1 MSPPLRRFALFGPRA
16 AGKTVFL
23 TVLYGTSQHRP
34 DAEDGY
40 LITAADDPADPTHKT
55 LKDWWLTLMNGVW
68 LPPSAFENLKLLRFS
83 FTTGAVRYDVELPD
97 VAGEVTRRLDSVE
110 DDEALEGQLKKQIL
124 AEYQD
129 FHGYVLFVSGQS
141 SDQVRAQE
149 FKWEVDALLNAL
161 KERTQDGGMISRP
174 VAILITKWDL
184 HSPTPASDEEE
195 AAKAEHFFEK
205 DHSKLLHALRATC
218 KNLRV
223 FPISATGPLDQGQP
237 PQPVE
242 PYNLATPIKWLLET
256 SDRVWLERAQS
267 YWNENRNRLF
277 ERLPSDS
284 TRSHWEMTLE
294 RFEEA
299 KQNLPVGLHA
309 VAADKAIKLL
319 HQLRSRRRLKFAAG
333 GVVTALLLTIVVWG
347 FFDWH
352 HLATAR
358 RLLPVE
364 AEDPKQ
370 AVVSLS
376 QVNHA
381 ATDSWQ
387 HWVGCSLGWQR
398 TLRNEMNAVAK
409 RHADAVFHEMSSLD
423 RDDLDEGPA
432 TEQLRLATLWRD
444 LARYTTPTDE
454 QPLIVTRLEN
464 VAKRCRFECGAKLGF
479 DDLQQRATPILDL
492 AKTKPGSINQ
502 ELLNDLQ
509 GRIKT
514 FLAEFGASDDFG
526 ASKFVAEVS
535 ALQAKLDAIKVDV
548 DEQRAWDQLEKQ
560 LAQNADKP
568 LRCYEFCRAFLAEH
582 GQGRKA
588 TDARKRADGYFANA
602 DDEVWRDIRSFRERY
617 RTDFRGVISKC
628 DGYLKTDFK
637 LHRDEAKRQRKETL
651 VDWDKTLFERLTK
664 RVADGNDAA
673 TIQSVRDL
681 CREYL
686 APQETPK
693 TMQHEVSRWLKW
705 HDGLIAGQTLTV
717 RVESVEVKRGS
728 RWHSKFYDPDV
739 KVTVRLSG
747 RSRETDEKEV
757 TIDRE
762 ERAIP
767 GNVLGP
773 FVWKWG
779 EPDVH
784 VKITCTDYNLPDPLP
799 FDPPNDDPF
808 KAKWLNR
815 TVPFDS
821 GKILVRLKCS
831 EVEPPPLSSYKNQ

>member
-1 MSPPLRRFALFGPRA
+1 MSPPLRRFALFGRRA

-23 TVLYGTSQHRP
+23 AVLYGTSQHRP

-55 LKDWWLTLMNGVW
+55 LKDWWLTLMKGVW

-141 SDQVRAQE
+141 SDQVRATE

-161 KERTQDGGMISRP
+161 KERTQDGGMIARP
-174 VAILITKWDL
+174 FAILITKWDL
-184 HSPTPASDEEE
+184 HSPTTASDEEE
-195 AAKAEHFFEK
+195 AAKAEQFFEK
-205 DHSKLLHALRATC
+205 DHSKLLLALRATC

-223 FPISATGPLDQGQP
+223 FPISATGPLNQGQP

-256 SDRVWLERAQS
+256 SDRVWLERAQV
-267 YWNENRNRLF
+267 YWNENCNRLF

-284 TRSHWEMTLE
+284 ARSHWQMTLE

-319 HQLRSRRRLKFAAG
+319 HQIRLRRRLKFAAG

-347 FFDWH
+347 CFDWN
-352 HLATAR
+352 HLATGR

-376 QVNHA
+376 QVNLA
-381 ATDSWQ
+381 AADSWR
-387 HWVGCSLGWQR
+387 HWVGHSFGWQR

-409 RHADAVFHEMSSLD
+409 RHADAVFHEMASLD
-423 RDDLDEGPA
+423 RGDLDEGQA
-432 TEQLRLATLWRD
+432 AELARLATLWRD

-454 QPLIVTRLEN
+454 QPLSVSRLEN
-464 VAKRCRFECGAKLGF
+464 VAKRCRFECGAKRGF
-479 DDLQQRATPILDL
+479 DDLQQRAEPILVL
-492 AKTKPGSINQ
+492 AKTKPGAVNQ

-509 GRIKT
+509 DRIKT
-514 FLAEFGASDDFG
+514 FLADFGESDDFG
-526 ASKFVAEVS
+526 ASKFVAEVQ
-535 ALQAKLDAIKVDV
+535 AIQAKLDALKVDV

-568 LRCYEFCRAFLAEH
+568 LRCFEFCKSFLAEH
-582 GQGRKA
+582 GQGRNA
-588 TDARKRADGYFANA
+588 TDARKRADGYFAKA
-602 DDEVWRDIRSFRERY
+602 DGEAWSDIRSFREKY

-628 DGYLKTDFK
+628 DGYLKSDFK
-637 LHRDEAKRQRKETL
+637 IHRDDAKQLRAKTL
-651 VDWDKTLFERLTK
+651 DDWDKTLYERLTK
-664 RVADGNDAA
+664 RIADGNDAA
-673 TIQSVRDL
+673 IIQSVREQ

-693 TMQHEVSRWLKW
+693 TMRHEVERWLKW
-705 HDGLIAGQTLTV
+705 YDGLIAGCSLTV
-717 RVESVEVKRGS
+717 QVESVVVGKGS
-728 RWHSKFYDPDV
+728 KWHRTLFYPDV
-739 KVTVRLSG
+739 FVTVRLSG
-747 RSRETDEKEV
+747 RSLATGEKEV
-757 TIDRE
+757 DIDRE

-773 FVWKWG
+773 FAWKWG
-779 EPDVH
+779 DPDVQI
-784 VKITCTDYNLPDPLP
+784 KITCTDYSIDPLP
-799 FDPPNDDPF
+799 FDPPPNDDPF

-815 TVPFDS
+815 TVPFND
-821 GKILVRLKCS
+821 GKILVKLKCKD
-831 EVEPPPLSSYKNQ
+831 VEPPPLPTYKNQ